1 MSASTGLATMFMS
14 SVVSTSPMPSGAAC
28 STMEEVSSV
37 RVVGKISLP
46 MRATIAATSVL
57 MT

>member
-1 MSASTGLATMFMS
+1 MFMS

-28 STMEEVSSV
+28 STMDEVSSV
-37 RVVGKISLP
+37 RDVGKISLP
-46 MRATIAATSVL
+46 MRATMAATSVL